1 MCFSIQPVRVKSI
14 IYILS
19 ILMCLSTHTLDRL
32 LILTSYYEINNGVE
46 DYILYLS
53 VDSLMEVLRKEFHV
67 LVTIMK
73 QKIR

>member
-1 MCFSIQPVRVKSI
+1 
-14 IYILS
+14 
-19 ILMCLSTHTLDRL
+19 MCLSTHTLDRL